1 VLLCR
6 RLKLFA
12 DATVAIDG
20 SKFRAVNN
28 RDKNFAGRKLP
39 ARMEQLEQ
47 SIARYKDELD
57 RADRELASLPVNES

>member
-1 VLLCR
+1 
-6 RLKLFA
+6 LKPFA
-12 DATVAIDG
+12 DSTVAIDG

-28 RDKNFAGRKLP
+28 RDKNFDDRKLP

-57 RADRELASLPVNES
+57 RADREPASLPVNES

>member
-1 VLLCR
+1 MLCR
-6 RLKLFA
+6 RLKPFA

-28 RDKNFAGRKLP
+28 RDKNFADRKLP

-57 RADRELASLPVNES
+57 RADREPASLPVNES